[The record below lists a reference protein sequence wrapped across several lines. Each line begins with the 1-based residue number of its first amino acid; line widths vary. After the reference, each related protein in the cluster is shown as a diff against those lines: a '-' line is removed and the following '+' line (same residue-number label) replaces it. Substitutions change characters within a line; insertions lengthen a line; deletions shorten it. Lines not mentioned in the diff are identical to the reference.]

1 MKLNTTVAIAAALAA
16 GCGVRDDQRS
26 MLVGIKII
34 PATSSGTSGCV
45 YDPSTPE
52 TTFGAFLASAGYTHA
67 LVVNNRLPNNATL
80 GPGRLNTND
89 FQVEGA
95 TITTDIVVGNAP
107 SIATETVAANGF
119 IPAGGTLPVA
129 IEIAQ
134 PGAISPGIDVVFH
147 IQVFGKLADGSRV
160 RTNVYEYAAHSVAS
174 LLPTSNCTAT
184 QTPTFCESFDPSG
197 ATKTQDTGAICRG
210 T

>member
-26 MLVGIKII
+26 MLVGLKII
-34 PATSSGTSGCV
+34 PATGTATCV
-45 YDPSTPE
+45 YDPATPE
-52 TTFGAFLASAGYTHA
+52 TTFGAFLGSAGYTHA
-67 LVVNNRLPNNATL
+67 LVVNNRLPDNAGL

-95 TITTDIVVGNAP
+95 TIATDVVVGNAP
-107 SIATETVAANGF
+107 GIATETVAANGF

-129 IEIAQ
+129 IQIAQ
-134 PGAISPGIDVVFH
+134 RGAIPAGVDVVFH

-174 LLPTSNCTAT
+174 LPATSNCTAT
-184 QTPTFCESFDPSG
+184 QTPTFCESLDPSG
-197 ATKTQDTGAICRG
+197 ATKTQDTGAICK
-210 T
+210 